1 MCFFFGLTS
10 VVASYTMPLM
20 RKSWTIRLPET
31 LLTWLREQAAK
42 QTILEN
48 RNVSMN
54 EYVVGVLEKVKD
66 EEIRRMEQRVWDSLK
81 NERR

>member
-1 MCFFFGLTS
+1 
-10 VVASYTMPLM
+10 M

-54 EYVVGVLEKVKD
+54 EYVVGALGKIRDEK
-66 EEIRRMEQRVWDSLK
+66 EMS
-81 NERR
+81 

>member
-1 MCFFFGLTS
+1 
-10 VVASYTMPLM
+10 M